1 MSILIHRCKCGHPDI
16 YHGGTRD
23 RACEMACG
31 CPRPDVTLE
40 PELLPTWD
48 RLGKPVT
55 TITTPGTCW
64 AGSSSKTCDC
74 PLCEVE
80 HSQLDGAIA

>member
-1 MSILIHRCKCGHPDI
+1 VAILIHRCKCGHPDI

-31 CPRPDVTLE
+31 CQRADLAPE

-48 RLGKPVT
+48 GRGKPVT
-55 TITTPGTCW
+55 TITEPGTRWCH
-64 AGSSSKTCDC
+64 GLTLCQC
-74 PLCEVE
+74 PLCEAE
-80 HSQLDGAIA
+80 HSQLDGAVA

>member
-31 CPRPDVTLE
+31 CRRPDIAPE
-40 PELLPTWD
+40 PELMPTWD
-48 RLGKPVT
+48 GLGKPVT
-55 TITTPGTCW
+55 TITTPGTRW
-64 AGSSSKTCDC
+64 AGSGGQTCDC

-80 HSQLDGAIA
+80 HSQLDGAA